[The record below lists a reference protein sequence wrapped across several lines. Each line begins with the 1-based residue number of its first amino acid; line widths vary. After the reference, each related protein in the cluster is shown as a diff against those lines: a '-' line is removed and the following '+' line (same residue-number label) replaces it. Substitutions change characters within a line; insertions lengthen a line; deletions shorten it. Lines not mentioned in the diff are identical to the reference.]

1 MRGGGGRRGPG
12 GGGGGEVEEEEEEE
26 KKTHTQNKNVPNYLK
41 GHADLIFAGVDIFAG
56 HGLVISVSEQV
67 SRVQDVQQSRL
78 PGVHHLQ
85 ELRLDDLQE
94 LTELLM

>member
-1 MRGGGGRRGPG
+1 M
-12 GGGGGEVEEEEEEE
+12 GGGGGERVGGRRRSRKENT
-26 KKTHTQNKNVPNYLK
+26 KQKRFHFFLK
-41 GHADLIFAGVDIFAG
+41 GHADLIFAGVDILAG

-67 SRVQDVQQSRL
+67 IGVQDVQQSRL

-94 LTELLM
+94 LTEMLT